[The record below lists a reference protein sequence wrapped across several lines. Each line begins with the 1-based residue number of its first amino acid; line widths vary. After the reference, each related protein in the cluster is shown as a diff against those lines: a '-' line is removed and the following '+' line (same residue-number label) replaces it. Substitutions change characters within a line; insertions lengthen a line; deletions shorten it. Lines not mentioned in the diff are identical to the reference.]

1 MNAISRH
8 WQVARD
14 ALAQERERAKHVRRS
29 ADPRFLPAA
38 LEVIERPVSP
48 TARITAWVMV
58 VGLAA
63 TIAWLCLGKVD
74 IVASAQG
81 RIMPTD
87 DVKLVQAAN
96 TGIVRRIY
104 VHDGDVVRTGQP
116 LIDLDPTV
124 STADQ
129 AQAEKALLSAQLDVA
144 RNQAIADALS
154 GRGVRFVPPAG
165 TPTDVADTQRRLIE
179 AQVAE
184 SQAATA
190 SMASARRSA
199 LADAQAA
206 ADQIKT
212 YDRTV
217 PVLDR
222 ELDAMHGLEAKGY
235 APGLKLLEMERQRHS
250 EIGQRDVA
258 VAQEARGVSDAA
270 KFGQQL
276 SQAREQARQTAL
288 ADLAKAQSEA
298 MVRQEELTKARQ
310 KSHLQRLTAP
320 VDGTVQ
326 QLAVHTVGGVV
337 EAVRPLMVLVPYGA
351 LTVEAKVLNKDAGF
365 VHRGQDVAVKLEAFP
380 FTRYGT
386 IPGRIESISTD
397 AVDDKKLGSVYIAR
411 VALLRVSMDRGD
423 QVVPLGP
430 GMTATADIRTGK
442 RSIMSYLIS
451 PIDKAR
457 REAARER

>member
-8 WQVARD
+8 WQVVRE
-14 ALAQERERAKHVRRS
+14 ALAQERERARTHRRS
-29 ADPRFLPAA
+29 QDPAFLPAA

-48 TARITAWVMV
+48 TGRITTWVLL
-58 VGLAA
+58 VGLLA
-63 TIAWLCLGKVD
+63 TFVWLVLGKVD

-96 TGIVRRIY
+96 TGIVRKIY
-104 VHDGDVVRTGQP
+104 VRDGDVVKKGQP

-124 STADQ
+124 STAEQ
-129 AQAEKALLSAQLDVA
+129 AQAEKALLAAELDVA

-154 GRGVRFVPPAG
+154 GRGVHFSPPAG
-165 TPTDVADTQRRLIE
+165 TPANVVDTQRRLIA

-184 SQAATA
+184 SDAAVGG
-190 SMASARRSA
+190 MAAARSSA

-206 ADQIKT
+206 ADQIRT
-212 YDRTV
+212 LDQTV

-222 ELDAMHGLEAKGY
+222 ELAAMRGLEGKGY
-235 APGLKLLEMERQRHS
+235 APGLKLMEMERQRHT
-250 EIGQRDVA
+250 EAGQRDIA
-258 VAQEARGVSDAA
+258 VSQHARGLSDAR

-276 SQAREQARQTAL
+276 AQAREQARQTAL

-298 MVRQEELTKARQ
+298 MLRKEELTKAQR
-310 KSHLQRLTAP
+310 KSHLQRLVAP

-326 QLAVHTVGGVV
+326 QLTVHTVGGVV
-337 EAVRPLMVLVPYGA
+337 EAVRPLMIVVPYGA

-365 VHRGQDVAVKLEAFP
+365 VHRGQAVAVKLEAFP

-386 IPGRIESISTD
+386 VPGRIQSISTD
-397 AVDDKKLGSVYIAR
+397 SVDDKKMGPVYMAH
-411 VALLRVSMDRGD
+411 VTLLRSTIDRGD
-423 QVVPLGP
+423 RVVPLGP
-430 GMTATADIRTGK
+430 GMTATADIRTGR
-442 RSIMSYLIS
+442 RSIMSYLVS
-451 PIDKAR
+451 PID
-457 REAARER
+457 AARLEAGRER

>member
-1 MNAISRH
+1 MNALSRH
-8 WQVARD
+8 WQVAREV
-14 ALAQERERAKHVRRS
+14 LNQERARDKERRGS
-29 ADPRFLPAA
+29 FEPRFLPAA

-48 TARITAWVMV
+48 TGRVTTWVML
-58 VGLAA
+58 VGLAG
-63 TIAWLCLGKVD
+63 TLAWLTLGQLD

-87 DVKLVQAAN
+87 NVKLVQAAS

-104 VHDGDVVRTGQP
+104 VREGDVVKKGQP

-124 STADQ
+124 SIAEQ
-129 AQAEKALLSAQLDVA
+129 IQAEKALLAAQLDVA
-144 RNQAIADALS
+144 RNKAIADVLS
-154 GRGVRFVPPAG
+154 GKGLNFIPPPG
-165 TPTDVADTQRRLIE
+165 TPADVADTQRRLIA

-184 SQAATA
+184 SNAATA
-190 SMASARRSA
+190 GM
-199 LADAQAA
+199 AA
-206 ADQIKT
+206 ARGASLSDARAAAEQVRT
-212 YDRTV
+212 LDRTV

-222 ELDAMHGLEAKGY
+222 ELAAMHGLEAKGY

-250 EIGQRDVA
+250 EVGQRSIA
-258 VAQEARGVSDAA
+258 LAQQARAMSDAR
-270 KFGQQL
+270 KYGQQ
-276 SQAREQARQTAL
+276 SAQAREQARQTAL

-298 MVRQEELTKARQ
+298 MLREEELTKARQ
-310 KSHLQRLTAP
+310 KSHLQRLLAP

-326 QLAVHTVGGVV
+326 QIAVHTVGGVV
-337 EAVRPLMVLVPYGA
+337 EAVRPLMVVVPYGA

-365 VHRGQDVAVKLEAFP
+365 VRKGQDVAVKLEAFP

-386 IPGRIESISTD
+386 VPGRIVSIATD
-397 AVDDKKLGSVYIAR
+397 AVDDRKLGPVYVAR
-411 VALLRVSMDRGD
+411 IALLQSTIDRGD
-423 QVVPLGP
+423 RVVPLAP
-430 GMTATADIRTGK
+430 GMTVTADIRTGQ

>member
-8 WQVARD
+8 WQVARE
-14 ALAQERERAKHVRRS
+14 ALAHEKARGKDRKRS

-48 TARITAWVMV
+48 TGRITAWVSLI
-58 VGLAA
+58 GLAA
-63 TIAWLCLGKVD
+63 TLAWLVLGQID

-96 TGIVRRIY
+96 TGVVRRIY
-104 VHDGDVVRTGQP
+104 VHDGDVVKKGQP

-124 STADQ
+124 STAEQ
-129 AQAEKALLSAQLDVA
+129 AEAEKALLAARLDVA
-144 RNQAIADALS
+144 RNQAITDALS
-154 GRGVRFVPPAG
+154 GRGIHFAPPAG
-165 TPTDVADTQRRLIE
+165 TPADVNDTQRRLIA

-184 SQAATA
+184 SNATTAGMAAA
-190 SMASARRSA
+190 RASALS
-199 LADAQAA
+199 DSEAA
-206 ADQIKT
+206 ADQIRTLDK
-212 YDRTV
+212 TV

-250 EIGQRDVA
+250 EAGQRDIA
-258 VAQEARGVSDAA
+258 VAQQAKGLSDAR
-270 KFGQQL
+270 KFGEQL

-298 MVRQEELTKARQ
+298 MLRQEELTKARQ
-310 KSHLQRLTAP
+310 KSHLQRLVAP

-326 QLAVHTVGGVV
+326 QLAVHTLGGVV
-337 EAVRPLMVLVPYGA
+337 EAVRPLMVVVPYGE
-351 LTVEAKVLNKDAGF
+351 LIIEAKVLNRDSGF

-386 IPGRIESISTD
+386 VPGRIESVSTD
-397 AVDDKKLGSVYIAR
+397 SVDDKKLGPVYTAR
-411 VALLRVSMDRGD
+411 VALLRTTIDRGD
-423 QVVPLGP
+423 RLVALGP
-430 GMTATADIRTGK
+430 GMTATADIRTGR
-442 RSIMSYLIS
+442 RSILSYLMS

-457 REAARER
+457 LEAGRER